1 MTTPTAL
8 DSARRA
14 LRDELA
20 SCFYLARRA
29 HPDETIVHIDTAAT
43 RATVHLGPLSSL
55 RSAES
60 AEGTD
65 LADALTKL
73 TAKLTRRVARVEAQ
87 VSL

>member
-8 DSARRA
+8 DSARRS

-20 SCFYLARRA
+20 SCFYLARRC
-29 HPDETIVHIDTAAT
+29 HPAETFVHIETSAT
-43 RATVHLGPLSSL
+43 RATVYLGPLSSL
-55 RSAES
+55 RTAQS
-60 AEGTD
+60 AEGADLTD
-65 LADALTKL
+65 AVAKL